1 MTLNSR
7 LAKIEAQLG
16 EYPWEAC
23 AALERLAFVTSPKK
37 LDAWVSHR
45 DSLIA
50 QCTCGQ
56 AQRYRHVRVI
66 VQNLSRGPRDAE
78 STR

>member
-16 EYPWEAC
+16 EYRCEAC

-50 QCTCGQ
+50 HCICGQ
-56 AQRYRHVRVI
+56 AERYRHVRVI
-66 VQNLSRGPRDAE
+66 VQNLLRFPGE
-78 STR
+78 S